1 MLYSDEEKDRALGA
15 MGKALALV
23 GCSSEPFA
31 SSSSSLI
38 TDGTQ
43 PPNDPAPPHS
53 PLPRALEKALI
64 EALAARFEPFAA
76 AEGGKEKKKQE
87 QMGTG
92 EGGVGASEG
101 GAEAV
106 SVGDL
111 DSAFYLAS
119 NEAYAAAMKRV
130 YNLVVKQE
138 EERAVAVEGA
148 TAAAAGAEA
157 TGINHMMVVALY
169 ADSLMQ
175 VTGHDDTG

>member
-1 MLYSDEEKDRALGA
+1 
-15 MGKALALV
+15 
-23 GCSSEPFA
+23 
-31 SSSSSLI
+31 
-38 TDGTQ
+38 
-43 PPNDPAPPHS
+43 
-53 PLPRALEKALI
+53 LI

-148 TAAAAGAEA
+148 SAGATATAAAVGAEA
-157 TGINHMMVVALY
+157 TGISHTMVAALY